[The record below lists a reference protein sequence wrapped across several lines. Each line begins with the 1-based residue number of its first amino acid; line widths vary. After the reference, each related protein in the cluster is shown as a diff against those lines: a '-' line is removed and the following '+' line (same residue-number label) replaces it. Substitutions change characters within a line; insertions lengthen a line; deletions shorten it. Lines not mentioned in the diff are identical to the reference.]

1 MWFLLLAAGAVV
13 VQLAGVPLARR
24 LAVPPPPEL
33 LLVAWFLLATSVRLA
48 VMRVRLA
55 AFEKKARRLA
65 RRIDDKPV
73 SPMGELGLGVGRGA
87 LQVVGGD
94 VLGASLSLV
103 AALLRGAAGS
113 LRARPSPQ
121 KERRQAAR
129 RERLATMACV
139 LGVGLTCAGLTWW
152 PLVRGRAGRAAAPA
166 LREIGLAPDP
176 PRTVPTPPAERRGT
190 IAPPTTAPAPGGTP

>member
-13 VQLAGVPLARR
+13 VHLAGVPLSRR
-24 LAVPPPPEL
+24 LPVPPPPEL
-33 LLVAWFLLATSVRLA
+33 LLVAWFLVAASVRLA

-55 AFEKKARRLA
+55 GFEKKAKRLA
-65 RRIDDKPV
+65 RRIDDKSV

-87 LQVVGGD
+87 LQAVGGD

-113 LRARPSPQ
+113 LRVKPSPQ
-121 KERRQAAR
+121 KERRQSAR

-139 LGVGLTCAGLTWW
+139 VGIGLTCAGLTWW
-152 PLVRGRAGRAAAPA
+152 PLVRAQAGRAAAPA
-166 LREIGLAPDP
+166 LREIGLVPDP
-176 PRTVPTPPAERRGT
+176 PRMVPSPPAQRRGS
-190 IAPPTTAPAPGGTP
+190 ISPPGKAPAPGGTP